1 MTTEF
6 AVVEKDF
13 GRMRIPLDQLPEYLE
28 AGWREIERVPMSDS
42 APSPAPE
49 AAEKPKAGRK
59 AVQPEAAE
67 E

>member
-1 MTTEF
+1 MTEF

-13 GRMRIPLDQLPEYLE
+13 GRMRIPLGQLSEYLK

-42 APSPAPE
+42 APVPVTE

-59 AVQPEAAE
+59 PAKPKAADE
-67 E
+67 

>member
-1 MTTEF
+1 MSKLI
-6 AVVEKDF
+6 VMEKDG
-13 GRMRIPLDQLPEYLE
+13 GRMHVPPAKLQEYLE